1 LPARSLAQPRD
12 STRVVPAVPCCRS
25 QPHCSS
31 GSRGR
36 DGKTAGEPPTSRRR
50 EQITMGASP
59 PQCARVVKP
68 TRSEAWALA
77 AGCRW
82 TPEASGRAAQ
92 RRARATGAPAPADRP
107 ALARGAPG
115 PGQRRALLR
124 GGGPSAQISDGVL
137 CSSRRLSSTSVSRGA
152 VIGSQGHRSSTDAQ
166 GRAGQGRDADAARW
180 RSLGQAELHRLR
192 SAVTPAAQRSV
203 RISVAGQFPPH
214 LCGRGEP
221 PAAVPRG
228 DAAAPRGARHHSSC
242 ARPSVTSRL
251 TQSLPRLPSAAAS
264 CSRTAR
270 PMDTAP

>member
-50 EQITMGASP
+50 EQITPRGRRPGLWQQAAAGRRRHRAGLLRGVPARQARPPRPTGLRSHEARRAPANVGRCCVGGGHQLRSPTVCFAHLGASP
-59 PQCARVVKP
+59 RP
-68 TRSEAWALA
+68 RS
-77 AGCRW
+77 
-82 TPEASGRAAQ
+82 P
-92 RRARATGAPAPADRP
+92 
-107 ALARGAPG
+107 
-115 PGQRRALLR
+115 
-124 GGGPSAQISDGVL
+124 GGPSSGPRAIDRARMRKAAPARVGTPTPL
-137 CSSRRLSSTSVSRGA
+137 AGGA
-152 VIGSQGHRSSTDAQ
+152 WAK
-166 GRAGQGRDADAARW
+166 
-180 RSLGQAELHRLR
+180 LR

-214 LCGRGEP
+214 LCVSHHQEGRGEP

>member
-36 DGKTAGEPPTSRRR
+36 DGKTAGLGSGSRLPLDAGG
-50 EQITMGASP
+50 IGP
-59 PQCARVVKP
+59 GC
-68 TRSEAWALA
+68 SEA
-77 AGCRW
+77 C
-82 TPEASGRAAQ
+82 P
-92 RRARATGAPAPADRP
+92 
-107 ALARGAPG
+107 
-115 PGQRRALLR
+115 
-124 GGGPSAQISDGVL
+124 
-137 CSSRRLSSTSVSRGA
+137 
-152 VIGSQGHRSSTDAQ
+152 
-166 GRAGQGRDADAARW
+166 RD

>member
-1 LPARSLAQPRD
+1 FSPLAHLRNLATPHVSYRLC
-12 STRVVPAVPCCRS
+12 RAV
-25 QPHCSS
+25 
-31 GSRGR
+31 
-36 DGKTAGEPPTSRRR
+36 
-50 EQITMGASP
+50 GASP
-59 PQCARVVKP
+59 TAQAGVAEEMEKLPGLWQQA
-68 TRSEAWALA
+68 A
-77 AGCRW
+77 AGRRRHRAGLLRGVPARQARPPRP
-82 TPEASGRAAQ
+82 TGLRSHEAPGV
-92 RRARATGAPAPADRP
+92 RATGPQASALPSKAAPARVGTPTP
-107 ALARGAPG
+107 LAGGAW
-115 PGQRRALLR
+115 AK
-124 GGGPSAQISDGVL
+124 
-137 CSSRRLSSTSVSRGA
+137 
-152 VIGSQGHRSSTDAQ
+152 
-166 GRAGQGRDADAARW
+166 
-180 RSLGQAELHRLR
+180 LR

>member
-36 DGKTAGEPPTSRRR
+36 DGKTAGLGSGSRLPLDAGG
-50 EQITMGASP
+50 IGP
-59 PQCARVVKP
+59 GC
-68 TRSEAWALA
+68 SEA
-77 AGCRW
+77 CPRD
-82 TPEASGRAAQ
+82 
-92 RRARATGAPAPADRP
+92 RRAR
-107 ALARGAPG
+107 PG
-115 PGQRRALLR
+115 PPFLQR
-124 GGGPSAQISDGVL
+124 P
-137 CSSRRLSSTSVSRGA
+137 RRP
-152 VIGSQGHRSSTDAQ
+152 GSGRRRRS
-166 GRAGQGRDADAARW
+166 
-180 RSLGQAELHRLR
+180 LR

-214 LCGRGEP
+214 LCVSHHQEGRGEP

>member
-1 LPARSLAQPRD
+1 FFSPLAHLRNLATPHVSYRLC
-12 STRVVPAVPCCRS
+12 RAV
-25 QPHCSS
+25 
-31 GSRGR
+31 
-36 DGKTAGEPPTSRRR
+36 
-50 EQITMGASP
+50 GASP
-59 PQCARVVKP
+59 TAQAGVAEEMEKLR
-68 TRSEAWALA
+68 AWALA

-92 RRARATGAPAPADRP
+92 RRARATGAPAPARP
-107 ALARGAPG
+107 
-115 PGQRRALLR
+115 
-124 GGGPSAQISDGVL
+124 SFK
-137 CSSRRLSSTSVSRGA
+137 
-152 VIGSQGHRSSTDAQ
+152 

>member
-1 LPARSLAQPRD
+1 FSPLAHLRNLATPHVSYRLC
-12 STRVVPAVPCCRS
+12 RAV
-25 QPHCSS
+25 
-31 GSRGR
+31 
-36 DGKTAGEPPTSRRR
+36 
-50 EQITMGASP
+50 GASP
-59 PQCARVVKP
+59 TAQAGVAEEMEKLPGLWQQA
-68 TRSEAWALA
+68 A
-77 AGCRW
+77 AGRRRH
-82 TPEASGRAAQ
+82 RAGLL
-92 RRARATGAPAPADRP
+92 RGVPARQARPPRP
-107 ALARGAPG
+107 ALPSKAAPARVGTPTPLAGGAW
-115 PGQRRALLR
+115 AK
-124 GGGPSAQISDGVL
+124 
-137 CSSRRLSSTSVSRGA
+137 
-152 VIGSQGHRSSTDAQ
+152 
-166 GRAGQGRDADAARW
+166 
-180 RSLGQAELHRLR
+180 LR

>member
-1 LPARSLAQPRD
+1 FSPLAHLRNLATPHVSYRLC
-12 STRVVPAVPCCRS
+12 RAV
-25 QPHCSS
+25 
-31 GSRGR
+31 
-36 DGKTAGEPPTSRRR
+36 
-50 EQITMGASP
+50 GASP
-59 PQCARVVKP
+59 TAQAGVAEEMEKLR
-68 TRSEAWALA
+68 AWALA

-115 PGQRRALLR
+115 PGQRRALLH
-124 GGGPSAQISDGVL
+124 A
-137 CSSRRLSSTSVSRGA
+137 RRRA
-152 VIGSQGHRSSTDAQ
+152 RSSLWREGDGSSGERPSFK

>member
-1 LPARSLAQPRD
+1 FSPLAHLRNLATPHVSYRLC
-12 STRVVPAVPCCRS
+12 RAV
-25 QPHCSS
+25 
-31 GSRGR
+31 
-36 DGKTAGEPPTSRRR
+36 
-50 EQITMGASP
+50 GASP
-59 PQCARVVKP
+59 TAQAGVAEEMEKLR
-68 TRSEAWALA
+68 AWALA

-107 ALARGAPG
+107 ALARAGVRATGPQASALPSKAAPARVGTPTPLAGGAW
-115 PGQRRALLR
+115 AK
-124 GGGPSAQISDGVL
+124 
-137 CSSRRLSSTSVSRGA
+137 
-152 VIGSQGHRSSTDAQ
+152 
-166 GRAGQGRDADAARW
+166 
-180 RSLGQAELHRLR
+180 LR

-214 LCGRGEP
+214 LCVSHHQEGRGEP

>member
-36 DGKTAGEPPTSRRR
+36 DGKT
-50 EQITMGASP
+50 
-59 PQCARVVKP
+59 
-68 TRSEAWALA
+68 AWALA

-107 ALARGAPG
+107 ALARGAWREG
-115 PGQRRALLR
+115 DGSSGER
-124 GGGPSAQISDGVL
+124 PSFK
-137 CSSRRLSSTSVSRGA
+137 
-152 VIGSQGHRSSTDAQ
+152 

-180 RSLGQAELHRLR
+180 RSLGQAEKERDR
-192 SAVTPAAQRSV
+192 DDEEE
-203 RISVAGQFPPH
+203 
-214 LCGRGEP
+214 GRGEP

>member
-1 LPARSLAQPRD
+1 FSPLAHLRNLATPHVSYRLC
-12 STRVVPAVPCCRS
+12 RAV
-25 QPHCSS
+25 
-31 GSRGR
+31 
-36 DGKTAGEPPTSRRR
+36 
-50 EQITMGASP
+50 GASP
-59 PQCARVVKP
+59 TAQAGVAEEMEKLR
-68 TRSEAWALA
+68 AWALA

-92 RRARATGAPAPADRP
+92 RRARATGAPAPARP
-107 ALARGAPG
+107 
-115 PGQRRALLR
+115 
-124 GGGPSAQISDGVL
+124 SFK
-137 CSSRRLSSTSVSRGA
+137 
-152 VIGSQGHRSSTDAQ
+152 

-214 LCGRGEP
+214 LCVSHHQEGRGEP

>member
-36 DGKTAGEPPTSRRR
+36 DGKTA
-50 EQITMGASP
+50 
-59 PQCARVVKP
+59 
-68 TRSEAWALA
+68 WALA

-92 RRARATGAPAPADRP
+92 RRARATGAPAPADSALPSKAAP
-107 ALARGAPG
+107 ARVGTPTPLAGGAW
-115 PGQRRALLR
+115 AK
-124 GGGPSAQISDGVL
+124 
-137 CSSRRLSSTSVSRGA
+137 
-152 VIGSQGHRSSTDAQ
+152 
-166 GRAGQGRDADAARW
+166 
-180 RSLGQAELHRLR
+180 LR